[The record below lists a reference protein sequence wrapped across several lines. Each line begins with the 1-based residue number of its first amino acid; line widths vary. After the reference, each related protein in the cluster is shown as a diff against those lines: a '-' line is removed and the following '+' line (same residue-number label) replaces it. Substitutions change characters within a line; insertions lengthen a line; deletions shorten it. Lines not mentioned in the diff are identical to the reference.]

1 MEKINWVI
9 LGAGEFGREIYNI
22 FFKNSKR
29 KLKFFVDD
37 DKTKKILLRKKVIR
51 FENLLKLNNK
61 FNFVLAILNQNTR
74 RKKIIEISK
83 YKNLIPENL
92 IHEDVYFYNSKI
104 GIGNILYPNSNI
116 NYSSKL
122 GNYNVLQ
129 FNSSIGHNTKIADNC
144 FIGSNSTISSNCNL
158 QKNIFIGANSN
169 IAKSIKISSEVH
181 ISPSSYVYKN
191 IKKNTK
197 VTSLPRLI
205 LQKFKI

>member
-22 FFKNSKR
+22 FFKNSKK
-29 KLKFFVDD
+29 KLKYFVDD
-37 DKTKKILLRKKVIR
+37 DKTKKNLFRKKVIR
-51 FENLLKLNNK
+51 FENLFKLNNK
-61 FNFVLAILNQNTR
+61 FNFVLAIFNQHTR
-74 RKKIIEISK
+74 KKKIIELSK

-92 IHEDVYFYNSKI
+92 IHEDVYSYNNKV
-104 GIGNILYPNSNI
+104 GKGNILYPNSNI
-116 NYSSKL
+116 NYGAKL

-129 FNSSIGHNTKIADNC
+129 FNSSVGHNVKIKDNC
-144 FIGSNSTISSNCNL
+144 FIGSNSTISSNCTL
-158 QKNIFIGANSN
+158 HKNIFIGSNSN
-169 IAKSIKISSEVH
+169 IAKNIKISSEVY
-181 ISPSSYVYKN
+181 ISPSSYIYKN